1 MPLVT
6 VPMTYKYVKHSI
18 AMGNSTPA
26 LFDLVEYITT
36 DIDKDGIFN
45 ALKHYKLI

>member
-1 MPLVT
+1 ML
-6 VPMTYKYVKHSI
+6 KYVKHSI

-26 LFDLVEYITT
+26 LFEFDLVEYITT